1 MIHLPYE
8 CDPGKI
14 LVIMIFLKIEF
25 LGADSEGENPMMYRV
40 ECSFLTVND
49 REMASHATTCTVNY
63 RWMISSNKIVT
74 SIISTQS

>member
-49 REMASHATTCTVNY
+49 RG
-63 RWMISSNKIVT
+63 
-74 SIISTQS
+74 